1 MVPQRYVFGFDW
13 LYLQRKVDTCRVQAL
28 APALAVYGY
37 IHHCSVQYHRCS
49 VSGAKKLT
57 KGSERR
63 GDNPYPKYPLGVEI
77 LRFPCEL

>member
-37 IHHCSVQYHRCS
+37 IHHCSVSPLQCIR
-49 VSGAKKLT
+49 GGKT
-57 KGSERR
+57 DQGERKTGR
-63 GDNPYPKYPLGVEI
+63 
-77 LRFPCEL
+77 

>member
-37 IHHCSVQYHRCS
+37 IHQCSVQYHRCS
-49 VSGAKKLT
+49 VSGAEKLT
-57 KGSERR
+57 KGREIR
-63 GDNPYPKYPLGVEI
+63 GHNVDPKCY
-77 LRFPCEL
+77 